1 MEEEDEG
8 PGRRVHNTVCFGTN
22 PSKRHEH
29 FAIATTEDE
38 LLHDICDYVAVAFRK
53 DIKTYSIHP
62 HGIGICEFVHP
73 WDPDILVRSSPHQIG
88 PHIVSFVKHDEA
100 LNCRRSPFTRTSW
113 VMLLGYPLDYKE
125 HHFLQQE
132 CTPFGKLIHWHAMD
146 HSWPRI
152 LIKVLIDDILE
163 VPRSLKL
170 KSGRFLDREG
180 CSWTIHVYILNVLHV
195 D

>member
-1 MEEEDEG
+1 MATG
-8 PGRRVHNTVCFGTN
+8 PSNVDGRWQHKT
-22 PSKRHEH
+22 KK
-29 FAIATTEDE
+29 EDE

-73 WDPDILVRSSPHQIG
+73 WDPDIL
-88 PHIVSFVKHDEA
+88 HDEA

-132 CTPFGKLIHWHAMD
+132 CTPFEDKIPPPPNNGNPHPHVGL
-146 HSWPRI
+146 
-152 LIKVLIDDILE
+152 VLPGE
-163 VPRSLKL
+163 P
-170 KSGRFLDREG
+170 G
-180 CSWTIHVYILNVLHV
+180 
-195 D
+195 